1 MLNKLPVEGPF
12 KFRIIFSNLRFKL
25 YPGHLPLPRRL
36 GAAAGRQGVPL
47 LPVQWLRE
55 SQQGRR
61 GYSLQLPRRL
71 LGGRD

>member
-36 GAAAGRQGVPL
+36 GAAGGRPRLPL
-47 LPVQWLRE
+47 LPVQRIRE
-55 SQQGRR
+55 SHEERR
-61 GYSLQLPRRL
+61 GCPLQLPRRG
-71 LGGRD
+71 LGRRD